1 MQKKYIIIVA
11 LKSKH
16 KMLTHRKKCPY
27 GMRMVLILFVWYCL
41 LLCVINTQCEKC
53 SLHTSVDVWIDVEW
67 YEAGVEMAV
76 TVDIKEKYWIF
87 WTFF

>member
-1 MQKKYIIIVA
+1 MQKKIYYYSCLEIKTQNVNPQKKTAHMVWEWFLYYLFGIVF
-11 LKSKH
+11 S
-16 KMLTHRKKCPY
+16 
-27 GMRMVLILFVWYCL
+27 
-41 LLCVINTQCEKC
+41 CVINTQCEKC
-53 SLHTSVDVWIDVEW
+53 SLHTLVDVWIDMEW